1 MVWGPAQFERDACE
15 ESVCRDQ
22 LLNQQ
27 LYWQKPGVRRKYLSW
42 RHKTGDLSAYKW
54 HLKPWEGERDVR
66 KEEKPALRM
75 PTFRETSC
83 PQRETARRE
92 QAARAANVGESPRRE
107 CLSGPQVLWADR
119 TWIPGQTQWG
129 GGRWGRS
136 RGRGGEEPSQA
147 EHQHSRGKETCG
159 RKEDTGREGKP
170 VLVQCSSPLGQNL
183 PTLDSALQAGWAE
196 VQFPRCHGHKLEGPL
211 EAVCCGQIRKSG
223 IKQPYQAIHAS
234 PRMIFLGVSVLHLY
248 HRWWN
253 FTVLPWKIINRE
265 ESLELIYLWEHESF
279 LLQWRCAHSLS
290 DKENCFIQEINYVL
304 GLHTFIFVVWV
315 YGLMH
320 ETLLCITYAE

>member
-1 MVWGPAQFERDACE
+1 MVWGPAQFESDACE

-22 LLNQQ
+22 LLDQQ
-27 LYWQKPGVRRKYLSW
+27 LYWQKPGVQRKYLSW
-42 RHKTGDLSAYKW
+42 RHKIGDLSAYKW

-92 QAARAANVGESPRRE
+92 QAARAANVGDHREESVLVAHRWSE
-107 CLSGPQVLWADR
+107 QVGPGFQHRHNEEVAVGAAEGER
-119 TWIPGQTQWG
+119 
-129 GGRWGRS
+129 
-136 RGRGGEEPSQA
+136 RGGAITGRAPSQA

-170 VLVQCSSPLGQNL
+170 VLVQCSSPLGQTL
-183 PTLDSALQAGWAE
+183 HTLDSALQAGWAE

-223 IKQPYQAIHAS
+223 IKQPYQAS
-234 PRMIFLGVSVLHLY
+234 SC
-248 HRWWN
+248 
-253 FTVLPWKIINRE
+253 FTQDDFSWCFSAP
-265 ESLELIYLWEHESF
+265 
-279 LLQWRCAHSLS
+279 SLS
-290 DKENCFIQEINYVL
+290 PLTEFYCF
-304 GLHTFIFVVWV
+304 
-315 YGLMH
+315 
-320 ETLLCITYAE
+320 TLEDYK